1 MTNISVT
8 CIQALHSPFL
18 YPLSLEDFGQFVE
31 SSKAL
36 GDVISLGSVVDSHLG
51 LSVGQG
57 SLKEKRDDTTEQRSF
72 FFIYNL
78 LLLVL
83 FTGKCCCFTFELMTL
98 FVNRVFRILALWF
111 ISQIHE
117 KAILVNYEE

>member
-8 CIQALHSPFL
+8 CFQALHSPFL

-36 GDVISLGSVVDSHLG
+36 GDVISLGGVVDSHLG

-57 SLKEKRDDTTEQRSF
+57 SLKEKK
-72 FFIYNL
+72 
-78 LLLVL
+78 
-83 FTGKCCCFTFELMTL
+83 G
-98 FVNRVFRILALWF
+98 
-111 ISQIHE
+111 
-117 KAILVNYEE
+117 